1 MLDASTFSDEDNHQ
15 TVFLLKRGWQST
27 KNEGSIISRSR
38 CVGKLW
44 MFQVLT
50 NFYDVVSMMKSQLR
64 HCGAIEERSSGK
76 FGFRW
81 NFRSLSDIL
90 QRFDAN
96 GNLFE
101 TLQRSRI
108 KGGDFTEESYQ
119 GGRLYRGVVSR
130 GVVGPPVITGRRPD
144 FSIFFIHN
152 VGKG

>member
-1 MLDASTFSDEDNHQ
+1 MQAHFLMTTIIKLCFYWKEVDKAQKWGVNHQ
-15 TVFLLKRGWQST
+15 QVTL
-27 KNEGSIISRSR
+27 R
-38 CVGKLW
+38 CCKLQVW

-50 NFYDVVSMMKSQLR
+50 NFYDVVSMMKSHLR
-64 HCGAIEERSSGK
+64 HCGAIEERSLGK

-96 GNLFE
+96 GNFFE

-108 KGGDFTEESYQ
+108 K

-130 GVVGPPVITGRRPD
+130 GVVGPPIITGRRPD

>member
-1 MLDASTFSDEDNHQ
+1 MLDASTFSDDDNHQ

-50 NFYDVVSMMKSQLR
+50 NFYDVVSMMKSKLR

-96 GNLFE
+96 GNFFE

-108 KGGDFTEESYQ
+108 K